1 MEIKDIWQLV
11 EGCPGSRG
19 RLGVEIAR
27 DLGPRQERETSIHA
41 AMNDKPPPPK
51 NVGKSRFSPGENSS
65 PFASFYSRSSKKKKK
80 HRLNFVQI
88 ILQLQFRGSI
98 VIDCKKKKLRLKI
111 ILDRF
116 ARIGQNTKVK

>member
-41 AMNDKPPPPK
+41 AMNDKPPPLK
-51 NVGKSRFSPGENSS
+51 TWENLASPGENSS

-98 VIDCKKKKLRLKI
+98 VIDCKKKLRLKI

>member
-41 AMNDKPPPPK
+41 AMNDKPLPPPK
-51 NVGKSRFSPGENSS
+51 NVGKSRLPGRE
-65 PFASFYSRSSKKKKK
+65 
-80 HRLNFVQI
+80 
-88 ILQLQFRGSI
+88 
-98 VIDCKKKKLRLKI
+98 
-111 ILDRF
+111 
-116 ARIGQNTKVK
+116 